1 MNPRSRPRG
10 GPGGEKGAR
19 LSRGSGGV
27 NRLTW
32 IAREPSKEGTM
43 LSRRNFLSQAGGLAA
58 LAAGAAQIGSAQQDA
73 IKPSVL
79 ITMLP
84 RDLSYLDRFRLA
96 VDIGFQEMEVRTLD
110 SDSEAREV
118 NDAANKAGLHI
129 HSVMNMRHWDYP
141 LSSPNPKD
149 VEMSLEGMRMSLRQ
163 AKLYGADAVLL
174 VPAVV
179 RDDTTYEQA
188 WERSQEQVRKLIPE
202 AEKLNVIIAL
212 EEVWNKFLLTPRDFA
227 QYVDEFKHPL
237 VQAYFDVGN
246 IVHYGVPQHWIR
258 TLGKRIVKV
267 HLKDYSRRNGFV
279 ALGEGDVNWPE
290 VTKAF
295 SEIGYT
301 GEATVEL
308 RGGDREYLADVY
320 QRVNRLLELSKS

>member
-1 MNPRSRPRG
+1 MMTR
-10 GPGGEKGAR
+10 
-19 LSRGSGGV
+19 
-27 NRLTW
+27 
-32 IAREPSKEGTM
+32 REI
-43 LSRRNFLSQAGGLAA
+43 LSQAGVLAA
-58 LAAGAAQIGSAQQDA
+58 LAASGARSGLAQQDQ
-73 IKPSVL
+73 IKSSVL

-84 RDLSYLDRFRLA
+84 RDLSYLERFQLA
-96 VDIGFQEMEVRTLD
+96 VDIGFRYMEVRMVEE
-110 SDSEAREV
+110 DSEAREIKE
-118 NDAANKAGLHI
+118 AADKAGLRI
-129 HSVMNMRHWDYP
+129 HSVMNMRHWDHP
-141 LSSPNPKD
+141 LSSPDPKD
-149 VEMSLEGMRMSLRQ
+149 VALSLEGMRMSLRQ

-188 WERSQEQVRKLIPE
+188 WERSRKEVQKLLPE
-202 AEKLNVIIAL
+202 AEKLNVIIAM
-212 EEVWNKFLLTPRDFA
+212 EEVWNKFLLTPRDFV

-258 TLGKRIVKV
+258 ALGKRIVKV

-279 ALGEGDVNWPE
+279 DLGDGDVNWPE

-295 SEIGYT
+295 ADIGYT

-308 RGGDREYLADVY
+308 RGGDRAYLTDVH
-320 QRVNRLLELSKS
+320 QRVNRLLGLKS